1 MIPDPLAILQTL
13 KTHPPQ
19 QAVIVE
25 ALCIG
30 CVKCISAC
38 PVDAIVGTSKQM
50 HTILPDACIGCGLCV
65 APCPMDCIVLQE
77 TNTPLPNEATL
88 LQRMETKQHRLLRA
102 QQQAEAQHQQKRLLA
117 MQTADAQAQRR
128 AKQAYLLQVMQRK
141 RLLPA
146 ESS

>member
-1 MIPDPLAILQTL
+1 M
-13 KTHPPQ
+13 
-19 QAVIVE
+19 IVE

-30 CVKCISAC
+30 RVQCISAC
-38 PVDAIVGTSKQM
+38 PVDSIVLTSKQM
-50 HTILPDACIGCGLCV
+50 HTILPHACLCCGLFV
-65 APCPMDCIVLQE
+65 APCPIHCIVLQE
-77 TNTPLPNEATL
+77 PNTLPNEATL

-102 QQQAEAQHQQKRLLA
+102 QQQAETQYQQKRLLA
-117 MQTADAQAQRR
+117 TQTADAQAQRR